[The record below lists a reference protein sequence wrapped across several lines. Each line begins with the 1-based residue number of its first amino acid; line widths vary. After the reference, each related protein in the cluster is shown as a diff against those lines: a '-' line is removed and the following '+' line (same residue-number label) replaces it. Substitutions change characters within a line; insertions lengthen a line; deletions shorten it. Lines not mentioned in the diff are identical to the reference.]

1 VKTCD
6 TQIVFRKPQL
16 SITAGGFFNEKGSH
30 QRCSTTI
37 NRYNPRRFS
46 LAIRPLIFF
55 EIPHG
60 Q

>member
-1 VKTCD
+1 MRYPDCFQETA
-6 TQIVFRKPQL
+6 IVHHRRRLFQRK
-16 SITAGGFFNEKGSH
+16 SSH